1 LAQAGSGAANLA
13 MACKLLRTCTLANKW
28 IGKEGELSHRQKTRN
43 SAQLCA
49 IMLVGMFTSLSPASA
64 QVAPPSEFA
73 AMPVQSNATYT
84 QTQSPLPPL
93 TLLDALERAQRLDP
107 QFQSAVS
114 DAKLARED
122 RLQSRAT
129 PLPSLGLS
137 SQYLNTQGNGLIPT
151 GTFVT
156 NDGIHVYREWGVVRQ
171 DLSPATLTRT
181 EFKRATATEALSQT
195 KAEKARLAL
204 VVTVVKAY
212 YGLLVTQQKYAT
224 AQQALDQANRL
235 VDLGQS
241 LEQSGRKPHS
251 DVVKFQLQ
259 QTEQAPSL
267 KEASLAT
274 ESARLDLA
282 VLLFR
287 DFDEKFEIVD
297 DLRVAPSVPSF
308 SEVVAMAEAKDPD
321 LWIALDAVRVAS
333 LSVSMARQAFLP
345 TLKVEIDYGIESN
358 CVGLRCVDDGTRALG
373 PAPTL
378 GYSMTTVLN
387 VPVWDWGVKRSK
399 LRQAEIKDE
408 RANLELSFAQR
419 QLVKNLHAAYNETQT
434 AFAHLNTL
442 RRAADLAAENLRLN
456 ISRYQTDQAVA
467 LEVVDAQNNL
477 TQARN
482 ALDDGELRYRVAVA
496 NLQTFTGSF

>member
-1 LAQAGSGAANLA
+1 MAKADSRADDRAAPPPQPHRDREDSGSEHEYFSPVAGQSLAQAGSGAANLA

-204 VVTVVKAY
+204 VVTVVK
-212 YGLLVTQQKYAT
+212 
-224 AQQALDQANRL
+224 
-235 VDLGQS
+235 
-241 LEQSGRKPHS
+241 
-251 DVVKFQLQ
+251 
-259 QTEQAPSL
+259 
-267 KEASLAT
+267 
-274 ESARLDLA
+274 
-282 VLLFR
+282 
-287 DFDEKFEIVD
+287 
-297 DLRVAPSVPSF
+297 
-308 SEVVAMAEAKDPD
+308 
-321 LWIALDAVRVAS
+321 
-333 LSVSMARQAFLP
+333 
-345 TLKVEIDYGIESN
+345 
-358 CVGLRCVDDGTRALG
+358 
-373 PAPTL
+373 
-378 GYSMTTVLN
+378 
-387 VPVWDWGVKRSK
+387 
-399 LRQAEIKDE
+399 
-408 RANLELSFAQR
+408 
-419 QLVKNLHAAYNETQT
+419 
-434 AFAHLNTL
+434 
-442 RRAADLAAENLRLN
+442 
-456 ISRYQTDQAVA
+456 
-467 LEVVDAQNNL
+467 
-477 TQARN
+477 
-482 ALDDGELRYRVAVA
+482 
-496 NLQTFTGSF
+496 

>member
-1 LAQAGSGAANLA
+1 
-13 MACKLLRTCTLANKW
+13 
-28 IGKEGELSHRQKTRN
+28 
-43 SAQLCA
+43 
-49 IMLVGMFTSLSPASA
+49 MFTSLSPASA

-259 QTEQAPSL
+259 QTEQ
-267 KEASLAT
+267 
-274 ESARLDLA
+274 
-282 VLLFR
+282 
-287 DFDEKFEIVD
+287 
-297 DLRVAPSVPSF
+297 
-308 SEVVAMAEAKDPD
+308 
-321 LWIALDAVRVAS
+321 
-333 LSVSMARQAFLP
+333 
-345 TLKVEIDYGIESN
+345 
-358 CVGLRCVDDGTRALG
+358 
-373 PAPTL
+373 
-378 GYSMTTVLN
+378 
-387 VPVWDWGVKRSK
+387 
-399 LRQAEIKDE
+399 
-408 RANLELSFAQR
+408 
-419 QLVKNLHAAYNETQT
+419 
-434 AFAHLNTL
+434 
-442 RRAADLAAENLRLN
+442 
-456 ISRYQTDQAVA
+456 
-467 LEVVDAQNNL
+467 
-477 TQARN
+477 
-482 ALDDGELRYRVAVA
+482 
-496 NLQTFTGSF
+496 